1 MRFFSVSFQMHLSI
15 FFHVFC
21 ALPSRFLGKNP
32 DALWLMFMLTFES
45 PSRMIFSLFCF
56 LWPPLFT
63 SSANPSLFHLS
74 LSYVKF
80 YISYCIIII
89 SVFEG
94 RICFLAYGWYSIT
107 VLWINQWLK
116 MGKSWNL
123 IIIDCFLFLI
133 SWIIIKHWLF
143 CGVFKVEILVCTGK
157 K

>member
-1 MRFFSVSFQMHLSI
+1 MHLST

-21 ALPSRFLGKNP
+21 ALPSRFIGNNP
-32 DALWLMFMLTFES
+32 DALCLMFVLIFES

-56 LWPPLFT
+56 SWPPFFT

-107 VLWINQWLK
+107 VLWINQCFK
-116 MGKSWNL
+116 MGKSWNF
-123 IIIDCFLFLI
+123 IRIGFFKLFI
-133 SWIIIKHWLF
+133 SLVIKKHWLF
-143 CGVFKVEILVCTGK
+143 CGLFKVAILVCTGRK
-157 K
+157 